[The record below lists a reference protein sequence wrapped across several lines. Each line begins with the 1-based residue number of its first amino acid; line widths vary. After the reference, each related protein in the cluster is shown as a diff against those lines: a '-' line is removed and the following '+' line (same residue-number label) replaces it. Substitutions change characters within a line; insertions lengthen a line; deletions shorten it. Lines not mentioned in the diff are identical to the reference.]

1 MLYSQFLTFHWKL
14 LIESV
19 LNMQELLFNILNLL
33 LFDVVLV
40 TIAVVVDVAKATQ
53 LYRCV

>member
-1 MLYSQFLTFHWKL
+1 MLYSQYLTFHWKL